1 MVYNA
6 ASETNTTKNKTKV
19 NRANKQIF
27 MQIKSA
33 QQQQKFL
40 LNQASH
46 FTGKLINSIYI
57 NNSHSVILKTTFRI
71 AGSNCE
77 NQISQKAGTEY
88 RLLEE
93 MKNTTLLFWT
103 YALEKLTRQH
113 LDLKK

>member
-40 LNQASH
+40 INQASH

-77 NQISQKAGTEY
+77 NQISQKAGIEY
-88 RLLEE
+88 CLLEE
-93 MKNTTLLFWT
+93 MKNT
-103 YALEKLTRQH
+103 KLSYFGH
-113 LDLKK
+113 MLWKN